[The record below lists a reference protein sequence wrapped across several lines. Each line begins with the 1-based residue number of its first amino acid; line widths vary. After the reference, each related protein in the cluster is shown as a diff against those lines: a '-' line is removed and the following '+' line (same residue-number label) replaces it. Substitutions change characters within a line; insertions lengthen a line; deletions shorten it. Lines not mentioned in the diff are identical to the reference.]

1 MATQLRHVIRRF
13 LRAPL
18 FTAVAVG
25 TLGLGIGATT
35 AMYAVV
41 DGILLEPLPYPD
53 PGQLVGVWHEAPGLG
68 FDELNQGPAFH
79 WTYRQESRVFEDVA
93 MWSNTRLTIT
103 GLAEP
108 EQVPAVMVTAG
119 GLELLGA
126 RPVIGRLFLS
136 EDDAPGAPLTTI
148 LSYGYWQQR
157 LGGAPDAVGRTI
169 TVSGRAR
176 EIIGVL
182 PRGFRFI
189 ESDPALLI
197 PYQLDEANLFL
208 GNFSHFGFARLRAGF
223 TIAQANADVERM
235 IDIATERYM
244 APGGLNAQ
252 MLEEARFAANVRPL
266 EQDVIGDVANV
277 LWVLLG
283 TVAIVLLIACANVAN
298 LFLVRAEGRYR
309 EVAVRTALG
318 ASRRRIANEFL
329 TESLTLAAISGIV
342 AVALA
347 IGALRL
353 LRTLSPQGLPRLQDI
368 TLDASVLAVAAAIT
382 LLAGIFLGLIPVAR
396 HARIAIAGALREGG
410 RGGSAGRDRHR
421 MRSAL
426 ATAQLALA
434 LVLLAGSGLMVRTM
448 LAMRDVNPGFEDPE
462 NVLTM
467 RLSIPGAEVPEP
479 ALVAAMH
486 ERIMNT
492 LDELPGIASV
502 GMSSSITM
510 DGNNSWD
517 PIFSEDHPM
526 PPNTL
531 PPIRVYK
538 WISPNY
544 FATMETPIVAGR
556 DFTWDDIRQHR
567 RVAIISE
574 NLAVE
579 YWGSPQGAIGR
590 RIRNVPERPWREIVG
605 VVADAR
611 DDGVDQPAPAIA
623 HWPMLQDSLWDD
635 GLQAQNTMSYA
646 LRLDRQLA
654 PALMDQIR
662 QAVWSI
668 NPNLPLAR
676 VETLDRILANSM
688 ARTSFTLVMLAIA
701 AAVALLLGAVG
712 LYGVIS
718 YIVSQRTREFGVR
731 LALGARAGDV
741 GTMVVREAAILV
753 GMGLTI
759 GLVAAAALTRLMS
772 ALLYGVAPFDPLT
785 FAAVAA
791 TLAAVAFIAAW
802 LPARR
807 AARVDPIEALRWE

>member
-1 MATQLRHVIRRF
+1 MAMQLRHVIRRF

-18 FTAVAVG
+18 FTAVAIG

-79 WTYRQESRVFEDVA
+79 WTYRQESQVFEDVA
-93 MWSNTRLTIT
+93 MWSNTRLTVT

-136 EDDAPGAPLTTI
+136 KDDAPGAPLTTI

-479 ALVAAMH
+479 AMVAAMH
-486 ERIMNT
+486 ERIMST
-492 LDELPGIASV
+492 LDELPGVASV

-510 DGNNSWD
+510 DGNTSAD

-531 PPIRVYK
+531 PPIRRYK

-544 FATMETPIVAGR
+544 FATMETPILAGR
-556 DFTWDDIRQHR
+556 DVTWDDIRQHR
-567 RVAIISE
+567 RIAIISE

-605 VVADAR
+605 VVADVR

-646 LRLDRQLA
+646 LRLDRQLT

-676 VETLDRILANSM
+676 VETLDRILADSM

-785 FAAVAA
+785 FGAVAA